1 MKKTIITIITAFI
14 LFLAVV
20 MVKNAYSYK
29 IPNNEMG
36 IQAVIAMK
44 DVDYLFLGSS
54 SFRKGVNM
62 SGLEKELDGTS
73 FMLTYNG
80 NQPMNAMIEL
90 QEIIKSNTKVHTLVY
105 EIEPGMIDRGADLSD
120 KRLLWDIDLDS
131 KVQIWKYLQEREDA
145 NFFMFYDYW
154 VSSNMDYLITY
165 PIAHKVI
172 SKRYYKGG
180 NDGLDVSLAKTE
192 EELMNLPIKEDPGID
207 ELQLNSIVNIINMCK
222 DNGIELIFLEPPKY
236 KAMDF
241 DENFT
246 SKHAEMV
253 KLLDDNNATYY
264 LGEDLGFDN
273 TKAEYYSDLSHMS
286 KEGME
291 ELTNDIIKVLTK

>member
-1 MKKTIITIITAFI
+1 MKKTVITIISAFI
-14 LFLAVV
+14 LFIAVV

-29 IPNNEMG
+29 IPNDEMG

-62 SGLEKELDGTS
+62 KELEQELDGSS

-90 QEIIKSNTKVHTLVY
+90 QEIIKAGTNVNTLVY

-131 KVQIWKYLQEREDA
+131 KLQIWNYLKDREDA
-145 NFFMFYDYW
+145 DFFMFFDYW
-154 VSSNMDYLITY
+154 VSSNMDYMITY
-165 PIAHKVI
+165 PVAHKVI
-172 SKRYYKGG
+172 AKRYYKGG
-180 NDGLDVSLAKTE
+180 NDGEDVSEARTE

-207 ELQLNSIVNIINMCK
+207 QLQLDSIVNIINMCN

-236 KAMDF
+236 KAIYSDA
-241 DENFT
+241 NFA
-246 SKHAEMV
+246 SKHEDMV
-253 KLLDDNNATYY
+253 NLLKENGATYY

-273 TKAEYYSDLSHMS
+273 TNAQYYSDISHMS

-291 ELTNDIIKVLTK
+291 ELTKDIIKVIK

>member
-1 MKKTIITIITAFI
+1 MKKTVITIISAFI
-14 LFLAVV
+14 LFIAVV

-29 IPNNEMG
+29 IPNDEMG

-62 SGLEKELDGTS
+62 KELEQELDGSS

-90 QEIIKSNTKVHTLVY
+90 QEIIKAGTNVNTLVY

-120 KRLLWDIDLDS
+120 KRLLWDVDLDS
-131 KVQIWKYLQEREDA
+131 KLQIWNYLKDREDA
-145 NFFMFYDYW
+145 DFFMFFDYW
-154 VSSNMDYLITY
+154 VSSNMDYMITY
-165 PIAHKVI
+165 PVAHKVI
-172 SKRYYKGG
+172 AKRYYKGG
-180 NDGLDVSLAKTE
+180 NDGEDVSEARTE

-207 ELQLNSIVNIINMCK
+207 QLQLDSIVNIINMCN

-236 KAMDF
+236 KAIYADA
-241 DENFT
+241 NFA
-246 SKHAEMV
+246 SKHEDMV
-253 KLLDDNNATYY
+253 NLLKENGATYY

-273 TKAEYYSDLSHMS
+273 TNAQYYSDISHMS

-291 ELTNDIIKVLTK
+291 ELTKDIIKVIK